1 MPARILVVDDEK
13 DVTEFLAHLVVS
25 LGYEVVKA
33 FDGYGAMAAFR
44 EHHPDLILL
53 DFAMPAGS
61 GGDVYNQ
68 LRSMEAGQKIPIIFV
83 SARPKYQLEQMLP
96 PDPIVRF
103 MEKPVNVEELGAFIS
118 ELIGPQAAPPP
129 PPAQA

>member
-13 DVTEFLAHLVVS
+13 DVTEFLSHLVVS
-25 LGYEVVKA
+25 LGYEAVMA

-44 EHHPDLILL
+44 QHRPDLILL

-61 GGDVYNQ
+61 GGDVYKQ
-68 LRSMEAGQKIPIIFV
+68 LRALDTGRNTPVIFV
-83 SARPKYQLEQMLP
+83 SARPKFQLEQMLP
-96 PDPIVRF
+96 PDPLVRF
-103 MEKPVNVEELGAFIS
+103 VEKPVDVGELGAFII
-118 ELIGPQAAPPP
+118 ELLGPQAAPPR